1 MCENLPMEKRSPLL
15 IVLLI
20 VLGSIVLTLL
30 WGMSVNNRLVSMNE
44 GVSEKWSQVEN
55 VYQRRFDLIPN
66 LVSTVKGYAKHE
78 SEVFE
83 KVTQARA
90 QVGQIRVNSA
100 ADLKNFEQAQNG
112 LTSAL
117 SRLMVV
123 AERYPEL
130 KADRGFLEL
139 QSQLEGTE
147 NRISV
152 ERMRFNEETRAYNTY
167 LKQFP
172 QSIVAG
178 FRNFQ
183 ERPYFAADAGA
194 KAAPKV
200 EF

>member
-1 MCENLPMEKRSPLL
+1 MEKRTPLL
-15 IVLLI
+15 IAAVVGAGFIALILL
-20 VLGSIVLTLL
+20 VLG
-30 WGMSVNNRLVSMNE
+30 WGMSVNNNLVSMNE
-44 GVSEKWSQVEN
+44 GVQEKWSQVEN
-55 VYQRRFDLIPN
+55 VYQRRADLIPN

-90 QVGQIRVNSA
+90 QVGQIKVNSPE
-100 ADLKNFEQAQNG
+100 DLKNYDQAQTG
-112 LTSAL
+112 LSSAL

-147 NRISV
+147 NRITV
-152 ERMRFNEETRAYNTY
+152 ERMRFNEAARGYNVY

-172 QSIVAG
+172 QSLVAG
-178 FRNFQ
+178 FRNFH
-183 ERPYFAADAGA
+183 ERAYFAADAGA
-194 KAAPKV
+194 KTAPKV